1 MHCLTIVD
9 LFLIRSLRSTYDSF
23 LLHLD
28 FADLFLCK
36 LMKRKGK
43 KRWHSPCS
51 KCKPSSELLG
61 PQLVIQFMP
70 DGSRSHN
77 FFFSCL
83 SHENHRHKSV
93 PINLLNLNFMLKGK
107 REKRTRTKWD
117 LCNSSAIHALLLPPL
132 MVFCVFS
139 FFCCFFST
147 EEGLNHECK
156 LCSQSFDS
164 PAKLQC
170 HLIEHSFEGM
180 GGTFKCPVCFTGAY
194 CACVCV
200 HASVCV
206 YHAVSAQWTHGK
218 IIN

>member
-1 MHCLTIVD
+1 M
-9 LFLIRSLRSTYDSF
+9 RSL
-23 LLHLD
+23 
-28 FADLFLCK
+28 
-36 LMKRKGK
+36 
-43 KRWHSPCS
+43 
-51 KCKPSSELLG
+51 
-61 PQLVIQFMP
+61 QL
-70 DGSRSHN
+70 
-77 FFFSCL
+77 L
-83 SHENHRHKSV
+83 SHS
-93 PINLLNLNFMLKGK
+93 
-107 REKRTRTKWD
+107 
-117 LCNSSAIHALLLPPL
+117 CSACSASYGFLRI
-132 MVFCVFS
+132 F

-206 YHAVSAQWTHGK
+206 SCSISPVNTWKDYKVRGFFMLTFLTHLHFQQSFFACFFFFTLKANGF
-218 IIN
+218 